1 MKKSL
6 INNQRNKVVSK
17 NLHLLLTLHTHR
29 KGDGNFWR
37 FDWSVGGEQV
47 VFTAQVTMVNSCFTV
62 QTSTKD
68 PTQFIFP

>member
-47 VFTAQVTMVNSCFTV
+47 VFTAQ
-62 QTSTKD
+62 K
-68 PTQFIFP
+68 TQA